1 MITMKELK
9 KKLIRLKNKEESLL
23 LYMAELDSEREKI
36 QRFIRMTNARNDII
50 DIELGLVEKRLVA
63 LQSKQN
69 RH

>member
-1 MITMKELK
+1 MKELK